1 MSLLSLKKK
10 KINLNMTITEYLLSK
25 EEKIDPSLK
34 THKKDIGKTYKLV
47 VDDSLVTFYR
57 IEEIANTYEYVVSCI
72 RLHNQEHTYSYYVE
86 TQAVSFLKNKCKPCT
101 KRKFEQLKSD
111 IDNWVLWVKGVAII
125 PDFYP
130 QYHRVSINKGFFINI
145 EDYDPNTKLLDIYH
159 QIEKENLDNI
169 TKIQDQM
176 ILDRKTL
183 IGKSF
188 VYKKQHLN
196 LTLYQICTVHN
207 IGIDE
212 DTIIYYVSRTWIS
225 EYEETKNIR
234 ISIDLDKDIVLPIT
248 KANYIPHAIDTD
260 VLEENKKSLIK
271 KLKVK

>member
-1 MSLLSLKKK
+1 MAPLSLREK
-10 KINLNMTITEYLLSK
+10 KIDLNMTINEYLLSK
-25 EEKIDPSLK
+25 EEKTDLSLK
-34 THKKDIGKTYKLV
+34 THKRDIGKTYKRV

-57 IEEIANTYEYVVSCI
+57 IEEIVNTYEYVVSRI
-72 RLHNQEHTYSYYVE
+72 HLHNQKHVYSYHVE
-86 TQAVSFLKNKCKPCT
+86 TQTISFLKNTCKPCT

-111 IDNWVLWVKGVAII
+111 IENWMLWVKGVTTV
-125 PDFYP
+125 PEFYP

-188 VYKKQHLN
+188 VYKKQHLDLN
-196 LTLYQICTVHN
+196 LYQICTVHS

-212 DTIIYYVSRTWIS
+212 DTIIYYVSRTLIS
-225 EYEETKNIR
+225 EDEKTKHIG
-234 ISIDLDKDIVLPIT
+234 ISIDIDKDVVLSIS
-248 KANYIPHAIDTD
+248 KADSIPHAIDTN

-271 KLKVK
+271 KLKVI

>member
-1 MSLLSLKKK
+1 MAPLSLRGK
-10 KINLNMTITEYLLSK
+10 KINLNMTINEYLLGK
-25 EEKIDPSLK
+25 KEKIDLSLK
-34 THKKDIGKTYKLV
+34 THKRDIGKTYKRV

-57 IEEIANTYEYVVSCI
+57 IEEIVNTHEYVVSCI
-72 RLHNQEHTYSYYVE
+72 HLHNQEHMYSYHVE
-86 TQAVSFLKNKCKPCT
+86 KQTISFLKNQCKPCT

-111 IDNWVLWVKGVAII
+111 IDNWVLWIKGVATV
-125 PDFYP
+125 PEFYP

-183 IGKSF
+183 IGKTF
-188 VYKKQHLN
+188 VYKKQHVDLN
-196 LTLYQICTVHN
+196 LYQICTVHN

-212 DTIIYYVSRTWIS
+212 DTIIYYVSRTLIS
-225 EYEETKNIR
+225 EDKKTKSIR
-234 ISIDLDKDIVLPIT
+234 VSIDIDKDVVLSIS
-248 KANYIPHAIDTD
+248 KADSIPHAVDTD
-260 VLEENKKSLIK
+260 VLEENKKTLIK
-271 KLKVK
+271 KLKIK